1 LSVYEGSDLDNLTLR
16 GANDDGGGNL
26 ASLVSLDATAGT
38 TYRLAVDGFS
48 SATGAIQLNIAPP
61 PPPNDNFANRIALTG
76 DSANSTGSNIRA
88 TAEEGEP
95 SQSGPIN
102 SVWWTWTAP
111 STGLYNIDTRGSSV
125 DTYLSVFTGD
135 DLPNLTLVG
144 ANDDGGGY
152 FTSLVSLEATAG
164 TTYQIAVDGWA
175 SHTGPI
181 NLNIA
186 PTPSGSAGAGNLTE
200 TANNTLKGEAGKDP
214 LTGATGADTLTLP
227 FPQSSVP
234 ARVPVTD
241 FASEKIDDLLTE
253 GGAALNA
260 PSLFSPATN
269 NAVPTLVKDVNP
281 LFTDANGALAGNPP
295 LGINSAPFG
304 VANTSPFPNP
314 YLVGVYEPKPSG
326 ISVA

>member
-1 LSVYEGSDLDNLTLR
+1 
-16 GANDDGGGNL
+16 
-26 ASLVSLDATAGT
+26 
-38 TYRLAVDGFS
+38 
-48 SATGAIQLNIAPP
+48 
-61 PPPNDNFANRIALTG
+61 
-76 DSANSTGSNIRA
+76 
-88 TAEEGEP
+88 
-95 SQSGPIN
+95 
-102 SVWWTWTAP
+102 
-111 STGLYNIDTRGSSV
+111 
-125 DTYLSVFTGD
+125 LSVFTGD

-152 FTSLVSLEATAG
+152 FTSLVSLEAIAG

-186 PTPSGSAGAGNLTE
+186 PTPRGSAGAGNLTE
-200 TANNTLKGEAGKDP
+200 TANNTLKGDAGKDS

-241 FASEKIDDLLTE
+241 FASEKIDLLTE

-260 PSLFSPATN
+260 PSLFSPAAN
-269 NAVPTLVKDVNP
+269 SAVPILEKDLSPV
-281 LFTDANGALAGNPP
+281 FTEANGALAGNPP

-304 VANTSPFPNP
+304 VANPSPLADP
-314 YLVGVYEPKPSG
+314 YLVGVYQAKPSG